1 MARRKA
7 KAQNHDRWLVSYA
20 DFVTLL
26 FAFFVVLFASSTV
39 DRSKVQRF
47 ASSFEA
53 LMRQPGASRPALKG
67 ARSPRPVSSTPE
79 ALTVSQ
85 MAPILDQLERDLAP
99 EISSGEVRITLEPRG
114 LVMSL
119 SDAGFFAPGDDRLQP
134 GSRKTLRKAAAA
146 LTRIPGEIRLEGH
159 TDDEPIHT
167 SRFPSNW
174 RLSTARAVAVLRL
187 LVREH
192 GIEARR
198 LAAAGFG
205 EQRPLAPNDSAANR
219 ARNRRVDIVVLTSDA
234 ALLEPPASD
243 DR

>member
-1 MARRKA
+1 MRRGRA
-7 KAQNHDRWLVSYA
+7 KAENHERWLVSYA

-47 ASSFEA
+47 ASGFEA
-53 LMRQPGASRPALKG
+53 LLQRPGGSLSVLKG
-67 ARSPRPVSSTPE
+67 TRSPRPVSSTVE

-85 MAPILDQLERDLAP
+85 MAPILDRLEQDLAP
-99 EISSGEVRITLEPRG
+99 EISSGEVRISLEPRG

-119 SDAGFFAPGDDRLQP
+119 SDAGFFEPGDDRLQP
-134 GSRKTLRKAAAA
+134 SSRKTLRKAAAA

-159 TDDEPIHT
+159 TDNRPIKT
-167 SRFPSNW
+167 PRFPSNW
-174 RLSTARAVAVLRL
+174 RLSTARAVSVLRL

-192 GIEARR
+192 GIEPRR

-205 EQRPLAPNDSAANR
+205 EQRPLAPNDSTANR
-219 ARNRRVDIVVLTSDA
+219 ARNRRVDVVVLTSDA
-234 ALLEPPASD
+234 ALLEPRTSQA
-243 DR
+243 R